1 MKGDLTMKFASI
13 TQRLSGLGGAKWA
26 VHFRARTLKAAGRD
40 IVELTIGEPDV
51 APRPELLD
59 NAAAAMRA
67 GRMGYS
73 NGMGEPGLRAALA
86 QRYSDSTGREI
97 TPDQVMCLPGTQTS
111 LFTTLM
117 GLVEAGDEVLVG
129 DPMYATYEG
138 CIRASGAAM
147 VPVPLDPENG
157 FRIRAADIAA
167 RITPRSRA
175 ILLNTPHNPTG
186 AVLTRQDIREIGA
199 LARKHDLWIIS
210 DEVYEE
216 LIFDGVPFASPLAEP
231 DLADR
236 AVVASSISKSHAA
249 PGFRSGWAIGSTE
262 FTSNLLTLS
271 ETMLFGSQ
279 PFLADATAEAVSA
292 PSLVA
297 PGMRQRFATRAAY
310 LAQRLESESALT
322 VSRPQAG
329 MFALIDIS
337 STGMDAESYAFDLL
351 EKFGVAVMPGTSFGA
366 TLGNWVRVAL
376 TAPDAALET
385 ACTRI
390 IAHAAALQGAAL
402 AETS

>member
-1 MKGDLTMKFASI
+1 MEDA
-13 TQRLSGLGGAKWA
+13 
-26 VHFRARTLKAAGRD
+26 AR
-40 IVELTIGEPDV
+40 
-51 APRPELLD
+51 
-59 NAAAAMRA
+59 AMRA

-86 QRYSDSTGREI
+86 RRYTESTGRDI
-97 TPDQVMCLPGTQTS
+97 HPDQVMCLPGTQTS

-117 GLVEAGDEVLVG
+117 GLTQAGDEVLVG

-147 VPVPLDPENG
+147 APVPLLPENG
-157 FRIRAADIAA
+157 FRMRAADLEA

-186 AVLTRQDIREIGA
+186 AVLTQQDIRDIGDV
-199 LARKHDLWIIS
+199 ARAHDLWIIS

-236 AVVASSISKSHAA
+236 TVIVSSISKSHAA
-249 PGFRSGWAIGSTE
+249 PGFRSGWAIGSID
-262 FTSNLLTLS
+262 FTSALLPLS

-279 PFLADATAEAVSA
+279 PFLADATAAAVSA
-292 PSLVA
+292 PSAVA
-297 PGMRQRFATRAAY
+297 PGMRQRFAARAGY
-310 LAQRLESESALT
+310 LATRLENQSALT

-351 EKFGVAVMPGTSFGA
+351 ESAGVAVMPGTSFGA
-366 TLGNWVRVAL
+366 TLDTWVRVAL
-376 TAPDAALET
+376 TAPDTALEI
-385 ACTRI
+385 ACDRI
-390 IAHAAALQGAAL
+390 VAHASARIPAAV
-402 AETS
+402 

>member
-1 MKGDLTMKFASI
+1 MKFANI
-13 TQRLSGLGGAKWA
+13 TERLTGLGSAKWA
-26 VHFRARTLKAAGRD
+26 VHMRAREMRAEGRD

-51 APRPELLD
+51 PPETALIED
-59 NAAAAMRA
+59 AATAMRA

-86 QRYSDSTGREI
+86 SRYTASTGRDIHPE
-97 TPDQVMCLPGTQTS
+97 QVMCLPGTQTS

-117 GLVEAGDEVLVG
+117 GLVQEGDEVLVG

-138 CIRASGAAM
+138 CIRATGAAM
-147 VPVPLDPENG
+147 MPVPLAPENG
-157 FRIRAADIAA
+157 FRMRAADLEA

-186 AVLTRQDIREIGA
+186 AVLTQQDVREIGA
-199 LARKHDLWIIS
+199 VAKKHDLWIIS

-216 LIFDGVPFASPLAEP
+216 MIFDGVPFASPLAEP

-236 AVVASSISKSHAA
+236 TVIVSSISKSHAA

-262 FTSNLLTLS
+262 FTSSLLPVS

-279 PFLADATAEAVSA
+279 PFLADATAAAVSV
-292 PSLVA
+292 PSTVA
-297 PGMRQRFATRAAY
+297 PGMRKRFAARAGY
-310 LAQRLESESALT
+310 LATRLESESALS

-329 MFALIDIS
+329 MFALINIS
-337 STGMDAESYAFDLL
+337 STEMDAAGYAFDLL
-351 EKFGVAVMPGTSFGA
+351 ETAGVAVMPGTSFGT
-366 TLGNWVRVAL
+366 TLDTWVRVAL
-376 TAPDAALET
+376 TTSDAALEI
-385 ACTRI
+385 ACDRI
-390 IAHAAALQGAAL
+390 VAHAATIKASRSAA
-402 AETS
+402 E

>member
-1 MKGDLTMKFASI
+1 MKFASI
-13 TQRLSGLGGAKWA
+13 TERLTGLGSAKWA
-26 VHFRARTLKAAGRD
+26 VHVRARALRAEGRD

-51 APRPELLD
+51 PPVDALMED
-59 NAAAAMRA
+59 AATAMRA

-86 QRYSDSTGREI
+86 RRYTASTGRDI
-97 TPDQVMCLPGTQTS
+97 HPDQVMCLPGTQTS
-111 LFTTLM
+111 LFTTLL
-117 GLVEAGDEVLVG
+117 GLVEEGDEVLVG

-138 CIRASGAAM
+138 CIRASGAAL
-147 VPVPLDPENG
+147 VPVPLSPDNG
-157 FRIRAADIAA
+157 FRMKAADIAA

-186 AVLTRQDIREIGA
+186 AVLTRDDIREIGEV
-199 LARKHDLWIIS
+199 ARKHDLWIIS

-216 LIFDGVPFASPLAEP
+216 LIFDGVPFASPLAEA

-236 AVVASSISKSHAA
+236 TVVVCSISKSHAA

-262 FTSNLLTLS
+262 FTSHLLSLS

-279 PFLADATAEAVSA
+279 PFLADATANAVSA
-292 PSLVA
+292 PSTVA
-297 PGMRQRFATRAAY
+297 PGMRQRFAARAGY
-310 LAQRLESESALT
+310 LATRLENESALT

-337 STGMDAESYAFDLL
+337 STGMDAEGYAFDLL
-351 EKFGVAVMPGTSFGA
+351 ETAGVAVMPGTSFGK
-366 TLGNWVRVAL
+366 TLNTWVRVAL
-376 TAPDAALET
+376 TAPDTALEV
-385 ACTRI
+385 ACDRI
-390 IAHAAALQGAAL
+390 VAHAAAIAASRS
-402 AETS
+402 AAQ

>member
-1 MKGDLTMKFASI
+1 MKFADI
-13 TQRLSGLGGAKWA
+13 TQRLTGLGSAKWA
-26 VHFRARTLKAAGRD
+26 VHMRARALRAEGRD

-51 APRPELLD
+51 PPVDALIED
-59 NAAAAMRA
+59 AANAMRA

-86 QRYSDSTGREI
+86 RRYTASSGRDI
-97 TPDQVMCLPGTQTS
+97 HPDQVMCLPGTQTS
-111 LFTTLM
+111 LFTTLL
-117 GLVEAGDEVLVG
+117 GLVQDGDEVLVG

-138 CIRASGAAM
+138 CIRASGATM
-147 VPVPLDPENG
+147 VPVPLAPENA
-157 FRIRAADIAA
+157 FRMRAADLEA

-186 AVLTRQDIREIGA
+186 AVLTQSDIREIGEV
-199 LARKHDLWIIS
+199 ARKHDLWIIS

-236 AVVASSISKSHAA
+236 TVVVSSISKSHAA

-262 FTSNLLTLS
+262 FTANLLPLS

-279 PFLADATAEAVSA
+279 PFLADATAAAVSS
-292 PSLVA
+292 PSTVA
-297 PGMRQRFATRAAY
+297 PGMRQRFGARAGYLATR
-310 LAQRLESESALT
+310 LENESALS

-329 MFALIDIS
+329 MFALIDVS
-337 STGMDAESYAFDLL
+337 STGMAAEAYAFDLL
-351 EKFGVAVMPGTSFGA
+351 DGYGVAVMPGTSFGT
-366 TLGNWVRVAL
+366 TLDTWVRVAL
-376 TAPDAALET
+376 TTSDDALQI
-385 ACTRI
+385 ACDRI
-390 IAHAAALQGAAL
+390 IAHAAAITASASAAQ
-402 AETS
+402 

>member
-1 MKGDLTMKFASI
+1 MKFASI
-13 TQRLSGLGGAKWA
+13 TERLSGLGGAKWA
-26 VHFRARTLKAAGRD
+26 VHVRARALAAEGRD

-51 APRPELLD
+51 PPVDALMED
-59 NAAAAMRA
+59 ATTAMRA

-86 QRYSDSTGREI
+86 RRYTASTGRDI
-97 TPDQVMCLPGTQTS
+97 HPDQVMCLPGTQTS

-117 GLVEAGDEVLVG
+117 GLVEAGDEVLLG

-138 CIRASGAAM
+138 CIRATGATV
-147 VPVPLDPENG
+147 VPVPLSPSNG

-175 ILLNTPHNPTG
+175 IMLNTPHNPTG

-199 LARKHDLWIIS
+199 LAREHDLWIIS

-216 LIFDGVPFASPLAEP
+216 LIFDGVPFASPLAEA

-236 AVVASSISKSHAA
+236 TVIVSSISKSHAA
-249 PGFRSGWAIGSTE
+249 PGFRSGWAIGSKE

-279 PFLADATAEAVSA
+279 PFLADATANAVAA
-292 PSLVA
+292 PSAIA
-297 PGMRQRFATRAAY
+297 PGMRQRFAARAAY
-310 LAQRLESESALT
+310 LAKRLEAESALK

-337 STGMDAESYAFDLL
+337 STGMDATSYAFDLL
-351 EKFGVAVMPGTSFGA
+351 ENAGVAVMPGTSFGA
-366 TLGNWVRVAL
+366 TLNDWVRVAM
-376 TAPDAALET
+376 TASDDALQT
-385 ACTRI
+385 ACDRI
-390 IAHAAALQGAAL
+390 ITHAAARISAPAL
-402 AETS
+402 

>member
-1 MKGDLTMKFASI
+1 MRFASI
-13 TQRLSGLGGAKWA
+13 TDRLSGLGGAKWA
-26 VHFRARTLKAAGRD
+26 VHVRARALKAAGRD

-51 APRPELLD
+51 PPQDTLLED
-59 NAAAAMRA
+59 AAAAMRA

-86 QRYSDSTGREI
+86 ARYSASTGREI

-111 LFTTLM
+111 LFTTLL

-138 CIRASGAAM
+138 CIRATGAAM

-167 RITPRSRA
+167 RLTPRSRA

-186 AVLTRQDIREIGA
+186 AVLTQDDIREIGA
-199 LARKHDLWIIS
+199 LARKHDLWIIC

-216 LIFDGVPFASPLAEP
+216 LIFEGVPFASPLAEA

-236 AVVASSISKSHAA
+236 TVVVSSISKSHAA

-262 FTSNLLTLS
+262 FTSSLLSLS

-279 PFLADATAEAVSA
+279 PFLADATAAAVLE
-292 PSLVA
+292 PSPVA
-297 PGMRQRFATRAAY
+297 PGMRHRFAARAAY
-310 LAQRLESESALT
+310 LAQRLEGQSALR

-329 MFALIDIS
+329 MFAMIDIS
-337 STGMDAESYAFDLL
+337 STGMDAETYAFDLL
-351 EKFGVAVMPGTSFGA
+351 EQAGVAVMPGTSFGR
-366 TLGNWVRVAL
+366 TLDTWVRVAL
-376 TAPDAALET
+376 TAPDAALEK
-385 ACTRI
+385 ACERI
-390 IAHAAALQGAAL
+390 IAHAAARSDAAL
-402 AETS
+402 AAQS

>member
-1 MKGDLTMKFASI
+1 MKFASI

-26 VHFRARTLKAAGRD
+26 VHIRARALSAAGGD
-40 IVELTIGEPDV
+40 IIQLTIGEPDV
-51 APRPELLD
+51 PPRDTLLND
-59 NAAAAMRA
+59 AAAAMRA

-86 QRYSDSTGREI
+86 QRYSLSVGRQI
-97 TPDQVMCLPGTQTS
+97 TSDQVMCLPGTQTS

-117 GLVEAGDEVLVG
+117 GLVEMGDEVLVG

-147 VPVPLDPENG
+147 IPVPLDPENG

-186 AVLTRQDIREIGA
+186 AVLTRQDVAEIGA
-199 LARKHDLWIIS
+199 LAREHDLWIIS

-216 LIFDGVPFASPLAEP
+216 LIFDSVPFASPLAEA

-236 AVVASSISKSHAA
+236 TVVVSSISKSHAA

-262 FTSNLLTLS
+262 FTTTLLTLS

-279 PFLADATAEAVSA
+279 PFLADATAAAVAA
-292 PSLVA
+292 PSPVA
-297 PGMRQRFATRAAY
+297 PGMRQRFASRAAY
-310 LAQRLESESALT
+310 LADRLEKESALA

-337 STGMDAESYAFDLL
+337 STGMDAETYAFDLL
-351 EKFGVAVMPGTSFGA
+351 ENAGVAVMPGTSFGE
-366 TLGNWVRVAL
+366 TMGLWVRVAL
-376 TAPDAALET
+376 TAPDAALEA

-390 IAHAAALQGAAL
+390 IAHAEACQAARRTAN
-402 AETS
+402 S

>member
-1 MKGDLTMKFASI
+1 MRFANITERLT
-13 TQRLSGLGGAKWA
+13 GLGSAKWA
-26 VHFRARTLKAAGRD
+26 VHVRARALAAEGRD

-51 APRPELLD
+51 PPVDALMED
-59 NAAAAMRA
+59 AANAMRA

-86 QRYSDSTGREI
+86 RRYTESTGRDI
-97 TPDQVMCLPGTQTS
+97 HPDQVMCLPGTQTS

-117 GLVEAGDEVLVG
+117 GLVQEGDEVLVG

-147 VPVPLDPENG
+147 VPVPLSPGNG
-157 FRIRAADIAA
+157 FRMKAADIEA

-186 AVLTRQDIREIGA
+186 AVLTQRDIREIGA
-199 LARKHDLWIIS
+199 VARKHDLWIIS

-216 LIFDGVPFASPLAEP
+216 LIFDGVSFASPLAEP

-236 AVVASSISKSHAA
+236 AVVVSSISKSHAA
-249 PGFRSGWAIGSTE
+249 PGFRSGWAIGSLE
-262 FTSNLLTLS
+262 FTDHLLSLS

-279 PFLADATAEAVSA
+279 PFLADATAAAVSA
-292 PSLVA
+292 PSTVA
-297 PGMRQRFATRAAY
+297 PGMRQRFAARAGY
-310 LAQRLESESALT
+310 LATRLEAESALT

-337 STGMDAESYAFDLL
+337 STGMDAEAYAFDLL
-351 EKFGVAVMPGTSFGA
+351 ETAGVAVMPGTSFGR
-366 TLGNWVRVAL
+366 TLSTWVRVAL
-376 TAPDAALET
+376 TAPDAALEI
-385 ACTRI
+385 ACDRI
-390 IAHAAALQGAAL
+390 AAHAATHAAARVP
-402 AETS
+402 AET